1 MLAEQLWLYGGL
13 ALYFV
18 AAAAAVAGGLRG
30 ARSFRLPIGLIG
42 AALAAHGVAIV
53 LRWMRLDHGPYV
65 NLFEILSSN
74 VFTLH
79 AAVLVVCL
87 LVPQIRPSL
96 ATVLPVLQILVAW
109 ILIAPPVDGAA
120 PVTYQTIWLAIHVWL
135 GKIFLGCVVVAVG
148 VGLVVLL
155 RRVRPGRVFPSMP
168 NDLALDELIYR
179 LVFVG
184 FVFESL
190 MLVAGAIWAQD
201 AWGRYWAWDPLETWA
216 FVTWLAVAAYLH
228 LRVTRRP
235 SPAVGAVIVIAIFVI
250 AFSTFFGMPFVSTAP
265 HKGAI

>member
-1 MLAEQLWLYGGL
+1 MPAEQLWLHAAL
-13 ALYFV
+13 VLYFM
-18 AAAAAVAGGLRG
+18 AAAAAVAAALRG
-30 ARSFRLPIGLIG
+30 VARYRLPMGLVG
-42 AALAAHGVAIV
+42 AALAAHGAAIV
-53 LRWMRLDHGPYV
+53 LRWIRLDHGPYV

-79 AAVLVVCL
+79 AAVLLACL
-87 LVPQIRPSL
+87 WLPQIRPSL
-96 ATVLPVLQILVAW
+96 ATVLPVLQILCAW
-109 ILIAPPVDGAA
+109 ILVAPPIDGAA
-120 PVTYQTIWLAIHVWL
+120 PVTYQTIWLAVHVWL
-135 GKIFLGCVVVAVG
+135 GKIFLGCVLVAVG

-155 RRVRPGRVFPSMP
+155 RRLWPGRVFPSMP

-184 FVFESL
+184 FIFESL

-216 FVTWLAVAAYLH
+216 FVTWLAVVAYLH

-235 SPAVGAVIVIAIFVI
+235 SPVVGAVMVVAIFAI

>member
-1 MLAEQLWLYGGL
+1 MLAEQAWLYAGL

-18 AAAAAVAGGLRG
+18 AAAAAVAAALRG
-30 ARSFRLPIGLIG
+30 ARDYRLPMGLVG
-42 AALAAHGVAIV
+42 AALAAHGLAIS
-53 LRWMRLDHGPYV
+53 LRWIRLDHGPYV

-79 AAVLVVCL
+79 AAVLLACL

-109 ILIAPPVDGAA
+109 ILFAPPVDGAA

-135 GKIFLGCVVVAVG
+135 GKIFLGCIVVAVG

-155 RRVRPGRVFPSMP
+155 RRLRPGRILPSMP
-168 NDLALDELIYR
+168 NDLALDELVYR

-216 FVTWLAVAAYLH
+216 FVTWLAVVAYLH

-235 SPAVGAVIVIAIFVI
+235 SPAVGAAIVIAIFVV